1 MLAIGHRGACGY
13 RPENTLASFRYAALL
28 GCPWIELDVYF
39 VQGQLIVIHDDDLA
53 RTTDGTG
60 LVMDSSFDYLRSL
73 DAGQGEQIP
82 TLQEVLDLVD
92 TGMNINV
99 ELKGPGTA
107 EPVSELLSNA
117 CQREWHPDQ
126 FLISSF
132 KHDELA
138 RANSEFRRGALFGQ
152 PAADIISR
160 SMQLGAYSLNVS
172 LRMVDPELV
181 SLAHQAGLQIYVYTV
196 NEPQDIEQLR
206 SWGVDGV
213 FSDFP
218 DRVMDNQKK

>member
-99 ELKGPGTA
+99 E
-107 EPVSELLSNA
+107 
-117 CQREWHPDQ
+117 
-126 FLISSF
+126 I
-132 KHDELA
+132 
-138 RANSEFRRGALFGQ
+138 
-152 PAADIISR
+152 
-160 SMQLGAYSLNVS
+160 
-172 LRMVDPELV
+172 
-181 SLAHQAGLQIYVYTV
+181 
-196 NEPQDIEQLR
+196 
-206 SWGVDGV
+206 
-213 FSDFP
+213 
-218 DRVMDNQKK
+218 

>member
-1 MLAIGHRGACGY
+1 MLAIGHRSACGY
-13 RPENTLASFRYAALL
+13 QPENTLASFRHAAKL

-39 VQGQLIVIHDDDLA
+39 VQGRLIVIHDDDLT
-53 RTTDGTG
+53 RTTNGTG

-73 DAGQGEQIP
+73 DAGHGEQIP
-82 TLQEVLDLVD
+82 TLQEVLDVVD
-92 TGMNINV
+92 TCMNINV

-107 EPVSELLSNA
+107 EPVSELLTTV
-117 CQREWHPDQ
+117 CQHNWHSDQ

-138 RANSEFRRGALFGQ
+138 RADSAFRRGALFGR
-152 PAADIISR
+152 PSDDMIMR
-160 SMQLGAYSLNVS
+160 SKQLGAYSLNIS
-172 LRMVDPELV
+172 LRLVDPDLIN
-181 SLAHQAGLQIYVYTV
+181 LAHQAGLQIYVYTV

>member
-13 RPENTLASFRYAALL
+13 QPENTLASFRHAARL
-28 GCPWIELDVYF
+28 GCPWVELDVYF

-53 RTTDGTG
+53 RTTNGTG

-73 DAGQGEQIP
+73 DAGNGEQIP
-82 TLQEVLDLVD
+82 TLQEVLDLAD
-92 TGMNINV
+92 SQMNINV

-107 EPVSELLSNA
+107 EPVSELLTEA
-117 CQREWHPDQ
+117 CRQQWHREQ

-138 RANSEFRRGALFGQ
+138 RANPEFRRGALFGR
-152 PAADIISR
+152 PVDMISR
-160 SMQLGAYSLNVS
+160 SKQLGAYSINVS
-172 LRMVDPELV
+172 LRMVDPDLV
-181 SLAHQAGLQIYVYTV
+181 DLAHQAKLQIYVYTV
-196 NEPQDIEQLR
+196 NERQDIQRLR

-218 DRVMDNQKK
+218 DRVMGSQE

>member
-138 RANSEFRRGALFGQ
+138 RANSEIRRGALFGQ